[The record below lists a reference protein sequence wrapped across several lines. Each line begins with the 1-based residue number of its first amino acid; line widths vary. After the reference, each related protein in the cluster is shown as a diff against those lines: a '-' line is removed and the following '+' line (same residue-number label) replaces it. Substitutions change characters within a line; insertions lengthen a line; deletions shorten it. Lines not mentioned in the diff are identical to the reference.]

1 MEIVARLEVVF
12 LRSPVA
18 EWTCVEKA
26 GIKETVGGVEHPDRD
41 EHGENGREGKTDVIG
56 GGDEPDPKRG
66 DRGCIERE
74 EMP

>member
-1 MEIVARLEVVF
+1 MEIVTRFEVVF

-18 EWTCVEKA
+18 EWTGIEKA

-41 EHGENGREGKTDVIG
+41 EHGEDGREGKTDVIG
-56 GGDEPDPKRG
+56 CGDEPDPKRG
-66 DRGCIERE
+66 DRWCIERK